1 MKTIQTEN
9 PRPALNRCS
18 FLHTEMEALGETAKS
33 NSLQCLKTTLT
44 GEGRRIK
51 QCPVLVLASGPCSTR
66 PVASSQ
72 PYNALSTR
80 RSIVSMARKSAK
92 DKHSHEPLPDESYGP
107 FPEAMLLK
115 KKDIQCTNEA
125 LPDFEDVDEEE
136 LLTSLELQLES
147 AMDFKTTRHYEIMY
161 LIHED
166 NADEVQ
172 EVVSKVKDFVE
183 EKKGK
188 VWRLN
193 DWGMRRLAYKIKKA
207 KKANYILMNIEM
219 GAEHIND
226 LTTLFDKDERVIR
239 HLVMKQKKAITEDCP
254 PPPEFKSYSTLT
266 DEEDMD
272 EGPDYVDEL
281 EESEEEFDELESE
294 EQEMKEL
301 APR

>member
-1 MKTIQTEN
+1 
-9 PRPALNRCS
+9 
-18 FLHTEMEALGETAKS
+18 MEALGQTAMTAKS
-33 NSLQCLKTTLT
+33 NSLEFMKTALN
-44 GEGRRIK
+44 GEGCRRK
-51 QCPVLVLASGPCSTR
+51 QCPVLVLACGPCSTR

-72 PYNALSTR
+72 LYNALSTR
-80 RSIVSMARKSAK
+80 RSVVSMARKSAN
-92 DKHSHEPLPDESYGP
+92 DKQSHVPLPDESYGP

-115 KKDIQCTNEA
+115 KKDIQRTNEA
-125 LPDFEDVDEEE
+125 LPDFEDVNEEE

-188 VWRLN
+188 IWRLN
-193 DWGMRRLAYKIKKA
+193 DWGMRRLAYKIEKA

-226 LTTLFDKDERVIR
+226 LKTLFDKDERVIR

-254 PPPEFKSYSTLT
+254 PPPEFNSSSTLT

-281 EESEEEFDELESE
+281 EDELEEELDEEFDDLESE
-294 EQEMKEL
+294 GQEMKEL